1 MTHYR
6 SKRDIFTTPTISVD
20 ELHNSPQL
28 DAILVQAVNHALSY
42 GSSTIVHHLSSEHS
56 ALPTEDVL
64 FTFTKYYTKSIV
76 VLHVPGR
83 RLLGIDITT
92 EDAKTIFVKLE

>member
-1 MTHYR
+1 MKHHR
-6 SKRDIFTTPTISVD
+6 SRRGMFTAPTTLVHEI
-20 ELHNSPQL
+20 HNSPEL
-28 DAILVQAVNHALSY
+28 DAVLVQAVNHALSY
-42 GSSTIVHHLSSEHS
+42 GSSTIIHHLPSEPPT
-56 ALPTEDVL
+56 LPVEDML
-64 FTFTKYYTKSIV
+64 FSLTKYYTKSIV